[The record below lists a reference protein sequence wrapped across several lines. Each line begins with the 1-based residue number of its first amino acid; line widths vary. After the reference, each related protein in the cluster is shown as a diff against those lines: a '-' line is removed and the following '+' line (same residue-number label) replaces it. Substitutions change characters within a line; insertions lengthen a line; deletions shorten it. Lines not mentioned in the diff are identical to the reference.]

1 MKLKY
6 LFIPALAIV
15 LIFALPLHFLDGV
28 ETHGLDFANLPR
40 RQTGAPTTSKQVFK
54 QANEKE
60 VQHIVETFFEGF
72 HTQDST
78 LIKQVV
84 HTGVMMQSIG
94 KNRTGEMILST
105 QDFSGF
111 LSSICS
117 IPETTSFKEVIH
129 SYEVKMDGKMA
140 NVWTPYTFYIND
152 AISHCG
158 TNSFQLFKRVGI
170 WKIFYIVDT
179 RDREGCGVKRG

>member
-6 LFIPALAIV
+6 LLVPAAVVL
-15 LIFALPLHFLDGV
+15 LIFAFAKTPTPSKHSYPQSN
-28 ETHGLDFANLPR
+28 ET
-40 RQTGAPTTSKQVFK
+40 
-54 QANEKE
+54 E
-60 VQHIVETFFEGF
+60 VQKIVQTFFKGF
-72 HTQDST
+72 HAQDST
-78 LIKQVV
+78 LIKEVV
-84 HTGVMMQSIG
+84 HTGVRMQSIG
-94 KNRTGEMILST
+94 KNQTGEMILSS

-111 LSSICS
+111 LASICS
-117 IPETTSFKEVIH
+117 IPETTSFKEEIH

-158 TNSFQLFKRVGI
+158 TNSFQLFKRDDV

-179 RDREGCGVKRG
+179 RDREACGIKRG

>member
-6 LFIPALAIV
+6 LLVPAIV
-15 LIFALPLHFLDGV
+15 VMMIFA
-28 ETHGLDFANLPR
+28 FAK
-40 RQTGAPTTSKQVFK
+40 APSPSKHSYPKSVD
-54 QANEKE
+54 KE
-60 VQHIVETFFEGF
+60 VQEIVEAFFKGF
-72 HTQDST
+72 HAQDST
-78 LIKQVV
+78 IIKEVV
-84 HTGVMMQSIG
+84 HPGVRMQSIG
-94 KNRTGEMILST
+94 KNQTGEMILSS

-111 LSSICS
+111 LASICS
-117 IPETTSFKEVIH
+117 IPETTAFREEIH

-158 TNSFQLFKRVGI
+158 TNSFQLFKRDGV

-179 RDREGCGVKRG
+179 RDREGCGIKRG

>member
-6 LFIPALAIV
+6 IFIPAIV
-15 LIFALPLHFLDGV
+15 VFIIFA
-28 ETHGLDFANLPR
+28 FAK
-40 RQTGAPTTSKQVFK
+40 APSPAL
-54 QANEKE
+54 QAYSQADEKE

-72 HTQDST
+72 HAQDSMI
-78 LIKQVV
+78 IKKVV
-84 HTGVMMQSIG
+84 HKEVRMQSIG
-94 KNRTGEMILST
+94 KNRTGEMVLST

-111 LSSICS
+111 LASICS
-117 IPETTSFKEVIH
+117 IPETTSFKEEIH
-129 SYEVKMDGKMA
+129 NYEVKMDGKMA

-152 AISHCG
+152 AVSHCG
-158 TNSFQLFKRVGI
+158 TNSFQLFKRDGL

>member
-6 LFIPALAIV
+6 LFIPAVVVFI
-15 LIFALPLHFLDGV
+15 IFA
-28 ETHGLDFANLPR
+28 FAKVPI
-40 RQTGAPTTSKQVFK
+40 TSKHSYVQ
-54 QANEKE
+54 QNEKE
-60 VQHIVETFFEGF
+60 VQHIVETFFKGF
-72 HTQDST
+72 HAQDSSM
-78 LIKQVV
+78 IKKVV
-84 HTGVMMQSIG
+84 HKEVRMQSIG
-94 KNRTGEMILST
+94 KNGTGEMILST

-111 LSSICS
+111 LASICS
-117 IPETTSFKEVIH
+117 FPETTSFKEDIH
-129 SYEVKMDGKMA
+129 RYEVKMDGKMA

-158 TNSFQLFKRVGI
+158 TNSFQLFKRDGI